1 MVLPLGASLGGVGGV
16 RVRERGGAILAIPGP
31 RIPSVSVDGAVRLEF
46 TLMGLLFVR
55 LELELTLMG
64 LLFVRLELELTLMG
78 RLGADNVGAATADIS
93 SDGIAF
99 ADDVGAATA
108 DITPYGPEASDD
120 DLDALLDALGALLLR
135 RMGSSSSLV
144 RDRASD
150 VLLDGAD
157 VATWGVGG
165 GGGFSTGRNLT

>member
-1 MVLPLGASLGGVGGV
+1 MVLPLGASLSLGGVGGV

-31 RIPSVSVDGAVRLEF
+31 RIPSVSVDGAVRLE
-46 TLMGLLFVR
+46 
-55 LELELTLMG
+55 LTLMG

-78 RLGADNVGAATADIS
+78 RLGAEVFGAATADIS

-144 RDRASD
+144 RDRD
-150 VLLDGAD
+150 LFLDD
-157 VATWGVGG
+157 
-165 GGGFSTGRNLT
+165 

>member
-1 MVLPLGASLGGVGGV
+1 MVLPLGASLSLGGVGGV

-31 RIPSVSVDGAVRLEF
+31 RNPSISVDGAVR
-46 TLMGLLFVR
+46 
-55 LELELTLMG
+55 LELTLMG

-78 RLGADNVGAATADIS
+78 RLGAGVFGAATADIS

-99 ADDVGAATA
+99 ADDAGTALA

-135 RMGSSSSLV
+135 RMGSSSLV
-144 RDRASD
+144 RDRD
-150 VLLDGAD
+150 LFLDD
-157 VATWGVGG
+157 
-165 GGGFSTGRNLT
+165 

>member
-1 MVLPLGASLGGVGGV
+1 M
-16 RVRERGGAILAIPGP
+16 R
-31 RIPSVSVDGAVRLEF
+31 
-46 TLMGLLFVR
+46 
-55 LELELTLMG
+55 LELTLMG

-78 RLGADNVGAATADIS
+78 LLLVRLELELTLMGRLGAGVFGAATADIS

-144 RDRASD
+144 RDRD
-150 VLLDGAD
+150 LFLDD
-157 VATWGVGG
+157 
-165 GGGFSTGRNLT
+165 